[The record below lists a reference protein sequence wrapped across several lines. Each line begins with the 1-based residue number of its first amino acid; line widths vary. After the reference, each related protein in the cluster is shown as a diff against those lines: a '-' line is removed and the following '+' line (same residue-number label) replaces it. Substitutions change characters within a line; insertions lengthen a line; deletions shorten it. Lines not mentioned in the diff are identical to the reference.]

1 MARFNLV
8 KIRFSKN
15 TLIEWT
21 CIQVVKN
28 VSYCLVI
35 VLKVIKIM
43 FHIGTKNI
51 VSATSKFCNFHQIEP
66 THDQDAVCVSLTEP
80 HYVDIHA
87 IRYFVKPAN

>member
-8 KIRFSKN
+8 KIGFSKN

-35 VLKVIKIM
+35 VLKVIKMM

-51 VSATSKFCNFHQIEP
+51 VGYHTDHPAGGFVHLVIEYL
-66 THDQDAVCVSLTEP
+66 V
-80 HYVDIHA
+80 
-87 IRYFVKPAN
+87 

>member
-8 KIRFSKN
+8 KIGFSKN

-35 VLKVIKIM
+35 VLKVIKMM

-66 THDQDAVCVSLTEP
+66 TQLMAGMRCVSGTEP
-80 HYVDIHA
+80 RYV
-87 IRYFVKPAN
+87 VPQ

>member
-8 KIRFSKN
+8 KIGFSKN

-35 VLKVIKIM
+35 VLKVIKMM

-51 VSATSKFCNFHQIEP
+51 VGYKI
-66 THDQDAVCVSLTEP
+66 
-80 HYVDIHA
+80 
-87 IRYFVKPAN
+87 